1 MARIFKIKELEE
13 KKRALA
19 EECDLYRQTLRLE
32 VHNLRLHAS
41 WSKRRFASFRTNP
54 LWTIL
59 PPLLTAFLKRK
70 KHKFS
75 KFSKW
80 RVLSTALAGWQLYR
94 KFRGIV
100 SFFPRLR
107 RAQSSNDERAPAAT
121 I

>member
-32 VHNLRLHAS
+32 VQNLRLQAT
-41 WSKRRFASFRTNP
+41 WTKRRFTSFTGSP

-59 PPLLTAFLKRK
+59 PPLLKL
-70 KHKFS
+70 FS
-75 KFSKW
+75 KRQRRKSSKW
-80 RVLSTALAGWQLYR
+80 RMISTALALWQVYR
-94 KFRGIV
+94 KFRGFG
-100 SFFPRLR
+100 SLFARFR
-107 RAQSSNDERAPAAT
+107 REPSAQEERAPAAT